1 MLTAHN
7 VDGGYWSSYT
17 DGLDGAGAVS
27 GSDAVYFA
35 KNATYVSSSNTAVV
49 RGYSSGSWYSTTAQ
63 KTFNVLIPS
72 VKPTGKHL
80 RIMVTW
86 DSRPDLTN
94 ATNTLS
100 DLDLIGGTG
109 LYYSS
114 ASYDDNVEMIDVPSA
129 ELTANATYQFYV
141 SPVTIRLPPN
151 ASYFYWAVG
160 WDWVAD

>member
-63 KTFNVLIPS
+63 KTFNVLIP
-72 VKPTGKHL
+72 L
-80 RIMVTW
+80 
-86 DSRPDLTN
+86 
-94 ATNTLS
+94 
-100 DLDLIGGTG
+100 
-109 LYYSS
+109 
-114 ASYDDNVEMIDVPSA
+114 
-129 ELTANATYQFYV
+129 
-141 SPVTIRLPPN
+141 
-151 ASYFYWAVG
+151 
-160 WDWVAD
+160 